1 MDFIS
6 QNLDF
11 SNAQLHS
18 GCQPLRS
25 PTCSPKTHHRHS
37 QREICGDSPQLVF
50 LLPMRALA
58 SEAVWL
64 VNAFIHGGISDS
76 SRNIWPIADE
86 KVPTWLARLPRW
98 CSRWLMVVS
107 STLAASYR

>member
-1 MDFIS
+1 MLS
-6 QNLDF
+6 YTRAVSHYALPR
-11 SNAQLHS
+11 A
-18 GCQPLRS
+18 R
-25 PTCSPKTHHRHS
+25 PKPIIVT

-86 KVPTWLARLPRW
+86 KVPTWQARLPRW
-98 CSRWLMVVS
+98 CSRWPMVVS